1 MPKVIA
7 AILLLQSGGVDSSEP
22 PTVTAVRVDRAPVV
36 DGRLDDPEWS
46 LAPAVNGRSTERPR
60 RRGTG
65 LPGYVVDPD
74 GPSASDAKLFTF
86 QDPDFRTRSVKVNAV
101 LRWEYRP
108 GSTLFVVWTQ
118 SRSGSW
124 PYDASFDLNR
134 DFQRELFLDRPT
146 NVLLVKFNYWLSL

>member
-1 MPKVIA
+1 M
-7 AILLLQSGGVDSSEP
+7 
-22 PTVTAVRVDRAPVV
+22 
-36 DGRLDDPEWS
+36 
-46 LAPAVNGRSTERPR
+46 
-60 RRGTG
+60 
-65 LPGYVVDPD
+65 
-74 GPSASDAKLFTF
+74 
-86 QDPDFRTRSVKVNAV
+86 